1 MRRLFAIMLTGS
13 LAAAAL
19 AALADVYLR
28 NGLRLRGDVVQ
39 TDTEVVLRN
48 TAGEVRFAR
57 DDVLRVVPVEA
68 AAPAAPRTAPRP
80 EPQAQPP
87 ADQPTT
93 TPADVEPADDADD
106 GTEAEPAIPDEPGRK
121 ELTPAPLLS
130 KADIQRLRLHELVL
144 DGQAEPVKVSFQRG
158 ARGKDLAAEVLEE
171 LRKRGPVTPET
182 EQALARGQP
191 HEKLQAIVR
200 ETGTRHME
208 RFEIQSDPQVF
219 TLYRR
224 QVLPLITASCARSG
238 CHAGPAARAFRL
250 PQASKTG
257 EAYAYATFALFDQMV
272 TPAGRLIDR
281 DEPARSLLLTYML
294 PLDSANPPHPPAGR
308 GPTFKPVIR
317 GTLDPTYRQV
327 IEWIDF
333 LVKPRPSYGLD
344 FQSPYPGHASP
355 PAASATA
362 PATEPTSEP
371 SAPSRDADDAP

>member
-1 MRRLFAIMLTGS
+1 MPRLFAIVLTGW
-13 LAAAAL
+13 LAATTL
-19 AALADVYLR
+19 AAVADVYLR
-28 NGLRLRGDVVQ
+28 SGLRLRGDVVE
-39 TDTEVVLRN
+39 TETEVVLRN
-48 TAGEVRFAR
+48 AAGEVRFAR
-57 DDVLRVVPVEA
+57 ADVVRIVPVESA
-68 AAPAAPRTAPRP
+68 GPAPQRVPPRP
-80 EPQAQPP
+80 EPATP
-87 ADQPTT
+87 AAGPTT
-93 TPADVEPADDADD
+93 APAEGESPDDVDDA
-106 GTEAEPAIPDEPGRK
+106 TETEPAIPDEPGRK

-130 KADIQRLRLHELVL
+130 KADIQRLRVHELVL

-182 EQALARGQP
+182 EQALARGLP

-200 ETGTRHME
+200 ETGTRHMD

-224 QVLPLITASCARSG
+224 QVLPLIAASCARSG

-250 PQASKTG
+250 PQAAKTG

-294 PLDSANPPHPPAGR
+294 PLESAKPPHPPAGR

-333 LVKPRPSYGLD
+333 LVKPRPSYGLE
-344 FQSPYPGHASP
+344 FQSPYPGHATA
-355 PAASATA
+355 PATSATA
-362 PATEPTSEP
+362 PATEPAAEP
-371 SAPSRDADDAP
+371 PAAPGDTDDAP